1 MKTTE
6 WRGHRYPLVLCKRIS
21 NTWEFKC
28 RYCSKH
34 KGEPVYHSH
43 QPFPGHRV
51 SHCVDPSSPLKR
63 GYVTALEPPRTR
75 EELTTRIG
83 RVLVQH
89 VRGHLQMT
97 LDEIHY
103 LTEMLVD
110 RLSDP
115 RWSDTRTV
123 AEILQGE
130 RGFEH
135 LKTYLWGN
143 SAIKGLRL

>member
-1 MKTTE
+1 MKHI
-6 WRGHRYPLVLCKRIS
+6 RDILAFARDLGIVDARI
-21 NTWEFKC
+21 E
-28 RYCSKH
+28 
-34 KGEPVYHSH
+34 GEPVYHSH
-43 QPFPGHRV
+43 RPFPGHNTSR
-51 SHCVDPSSPLKR
+51 CEDPSSPLKR

-75 EELTTRIG
+75 EELTRRIG

-89 VRGHLQMT
+89 IRGSGEAHLQMK

-115 RWSDTRTV
+115 RWPDTRTV

-130 RGFEH
+130 RGFEQ
-135 LKTYLWGN
+135 LKAYLWNN
-143 SAIKGLRL
+143 SGLGFKL